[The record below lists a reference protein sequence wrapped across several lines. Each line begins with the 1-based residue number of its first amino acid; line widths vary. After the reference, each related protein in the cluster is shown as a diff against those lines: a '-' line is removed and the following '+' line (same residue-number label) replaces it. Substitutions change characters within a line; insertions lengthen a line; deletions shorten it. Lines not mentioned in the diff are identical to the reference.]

1 MLPIRPEE
9 PNQFK
14 IIETIVNV
22 QKALVQPFKQTPG
35 FNMFSFKLSKERRA
49 RLARLSETVVVVIVE
64 VAGLKSSKVV
74 SSKYVVVS
82 AGSILAL
89 ADRIVVVVVSME
101 LVMRGCS
108 KSELRVGDFIKGV
121 DVVVGMVVAHAD
133 VVVVVL

>member
-35 FNMFSFKLSKERRA
+35 FKMFSFKLSKERRA
-49 RLARLSETVVVVIVE
+49 RLERLSSAADVVVVV
-64 VAGLKSSKVV
+64 VTVLKSSKVV

-82 AGSILAL
+82 SGRLL
-89 ADRIVVVVVSME
+89 ELDDRNVVVVVSME

-108 KSELRVGDFIKGV
+108 KSELMVVDFIKGV
-121 DVVVGMVVAHAD
+121 DVVVGMVVGHAD
-133 VVVVVL
+133 VVVLL